1 PEFSVQNKR
10 HPARDAVIR
19 QSAHV
24 CSFLRP
30 SAVAQRVFRR
40 RRYRADRRSGG
51 PGGRRRNGR
60 ARVDGPV
67 EHVRHGQVLPR
78 HPRYGHQ
85 AIIGCDVWLTNEAE
99 RDKPHRLLLL
109 ARNRAGYLRLCELLS
124 RAWRDN
130 QHRGR
135 AEVHKSWFA
144 DGGGD
149 GLIAL
154 SGGMQGDIAT
164 ALLQDNID
172 AARRLCADWA
182 QYFPN
187 SYYIELQRAGL
198 PGTERYIDNAVH
210 LAGEL
215 GLPVVAT
222 QPVQFLRKSDF
233 RAHEARVCISEG
245 YVLGDQ

>member
-1 PEFSVQNKR
+1 
-10 HPARDAVIR
+10 
-19 QSAHV
+19 
-24 CSFLRP
+24 
-30 SAVAQRVFRR
+30 
-40 RRYRADRRSGG
+40 
-51 PGGRRRNGR
+51 
-60 ARVDGPV
+60 
-67 EHVRHGQVLPR
+67 
-78 HPRYGHQ
+78 
-85 AIIGCDVWLTNEAE
+85 
-99 RDKPHRLLLL
+99 
-109 ARNRAGYLRLCELLS
+109 LLS
-124 RAWRDN
+124 RAWREN

-144 DGGGD
+144 NGGGD

-154 SGGMQGDIAT
+154 SGGMQGDIA
-164 ALLQDNID
+164 APLLQDNID

-182 QYFPN
+182 QYLPN
-187 SYYIELQRAGL
+187 SYDIELQRAGL

-245 YVLGDQ
+245 YVLGDQRRPKHYTEEMYFKSQAEMAQLFADLPEALANSVEIAKRCNLTLTLGKPCLPHFPTPEGVSLDEHLINEA